1 MSGAFNRA
9 GRLRSYYRNWP
20 ADGIG
25 QAETIE
31 TIPPADDADL
41 KRNCR
46 IRKDQPQVLAGR
58 VMNSL
63 INQELTAREFD
74 TVGAQGLNP
83 GAPDLSRVVTGSP
96 RAGEPRTDSG
106 AANAVGIDEN
116 RMLLDFA
123 ASQSPAVLYLGAFTT
138 ADTVRFVSSN
148 AESVI
153 GWAPSDMVGPASIW
167 RNRVHPDDLDAYDRA
182 IARITHTGSLTQEY
196 RLCTPDGGYRW
207 MRDQQRLTT
216 PGDPRGEYVGCII
229 DITAEKAAEADLN
242 RANAIH
248 RAIVDAAVDA
258 VITTD
263 SDGLIID
270 FNPAAEQMLGYSED
284 EAKGVLICDM
294 TMPEPVREQR
304 KRSFEQYRKG
314 KPYSGMAD
322 QFETEVLRRDGSVF
336 PAEIRMRRVY
346 AGREMFVV
354 TEIRDLSER
363 AEAVETHRR
372 LTQLLQ
378 DAVDS
383 LPAGFA
389 ISDDEERIVLCNKAF
404 SEPYDAEPD
413 ALVGHTRRDL
423 VTRLYDKIRS
433 FNGTD
438 VGGTKDHLELV
449 RNRLGNPDAAPS
461 ELELMNREW
470 RLVSSF
476 PTADGGMV
484 TIRTDITALKQAEQ
498 AMHESESVIRT
509 AVEACPVPLGLVRA
523 DDGMIIYESP
533 AAQDLFGRASKGGVN
548 FTAGIFVNRG
558 DRQRF
563 LEKLRSGVVDG
574 FEVLLRRANGEEFWG
589 SISASLIDYK
599 GSEAIVTSVYDLTE
613 KRVVEEEMA
622 RQREALHQSEKLAAL
637 GELLASVAHELNNP
651 LSVVVGQA
659 LLLKETASD
668 ESIAERAAKIG
679 GAADRCSR
687 IVRTFL
693 AMARQQPME
702 RRPVDV
708 NRAVELAMEVT
719 GYSLRAADIDARLSL
734 SRDLPSVWGDAD
746 QLNQVLT
753 DLILNAQKALEESR
767 SPRRVKII
775 TSYREQTREIV
786 LKIKDNGPGIPEQI
800 RSRIFEPFFTTRQIG
815 SGTGIGLAFCHRI
828 ITTHGGTIAV
838 ETGIDGGAS
847 FVIRLP
853 VTRMSTPAI
862 EGEVHLQPDA
872 AMARVLVV
880 DDEVAVAEMLADI
893 LSDEGHKVDVAHSG
907 SQALDMI
914 ELHEFDLVLSDLRM
928 PDIDGPAMFD
938 AIREARPDMVSRVA
952 FITGDTMS
960 ARIRDFL
967 RNSER
972 PYIEKP
978 ITPQDV
984 RDLVQQLLCESSQL
998 NEENGS
1004 C

>member
-1 MSGAFNRA
+1 
-9 GRLRSYYRNWP
+9 L
-20 ADGIG
+20 
-25 QAETIE
+25 
-31 TIPPADDADL
+31 
-41 KRNCR
+41 
-46 IRKDQPQVLAGR
+46 
-58 VMNSL
+58 
-63 INQELTAREFD
+63 
-74 TVGAQGLNP
+74 GAQGLNP
-83 GAPDLSRVVTGSP
+83 GAPDLSEVVAHSP
-96 RAGEPRTDSG
+96 HAGGGQAGGRPAGDVG
-106 AANAVGIDEN
+106 ADEN

-138 ADTVRFVSSN
+138 SDTVRFVSSN
-148 AESVI
+148 AESVF

-167 RNRVHPDDLDAYDRA
+167 RDRVHPEDLDDYDRA
-182 IARITHTGSLTQEY
+182 VAQVTRNGSLTQEY
-196 RLCTPDGGYRW
+196 RLRTPDGGYRW

-216 PGDPRGEYVGCII
+216 PGDPRGEYVGCVL
-229 DITAEKAAEADLN
+229 DITAEKAAEADLT

-248 RAIVDAAVDA
+248 RAIVDAAADA

-270 FNPAAEQMLGYSED
+270 FNPAAEQMLGYSEA
-284 EAKGVLICDM
+284 EAQGVLVCDL
-294 TMPEPVREQR
+294 TMPEPVRERR
-304 KRSFEQYRKG
+304 KESFEEYRNG
-314 KPYSGMAD
+314 KPSSAMAD
-322 QFETEVLRRDGSVF
+322 QFETDVVRRDGSVF

-346 AGREMFVV
+346 AGCEMFVV

-363 AEAVETHRR
+363 AAAEATHRR

-389 ISDDEERIVLCNKAF
+389 ISDAEERIVLCNKAF
-404 SEPYDAEPD
+404 AEPYNVDPD
-413 ALVGHTRRDL
+413 ALVGQTRRDL
-423 VTRLYDKIRS
+423 VRRLYDNIRS
-433 FNGTD
+433 FNGTRVEGTMD
-438 VGGTKDHLELV
+438 HVGTVVD
-449 RNRLGNPDAAPS
+449 RLGNPAAAPS
-461 ELELMNREW
+461 ELELKTREW

-498 AMHESESVIRT
+498 AMHESESVIRM

-533 AAQDLFGRASKGGVN
+533 ASQQLFKRPNKSGVSY
-548 FTAGIFVNRG
+548 TAGIFVRG
-558 DRQRF
+558 KDRHKFREM
-563 LEKLRSGVVDG
+563 LSNGVVDG
-574 FEVLLRRANGEEFWG
+574 FEVLLRRADGEEFWG

-599 GSEAIVTSVYDLTE
+599 GEEAVVTSVYDLTE
-613 KRVVEEEMA
+613 KRVVAEEMA

-659 LLLKETASD
+659 LLLKETAND
-668 ESIAERAAKIG
+668 KSIAERASKIG

-708 NRAVELAMEVT
+708 NRVVELAMEVT
-719 GYSLRAADIDARLSL
+719 GYSLRAADIDVRLSL
-734 SRDLPSVWGDAD
+734 SRDLPPVWGDAD

-753 DLILNAQKALEESR
+753 NLILNAQKALEDSK
-767 SPRRVKII
+767 SPRRVKLI

-786 LKIKDNGPGIPEQI
+786 FKLKDNGPGIPEPI
-800 RSRIFEPFFTTRQIG
+800 RSRIFEPFFTTRQVG

-853 VTRMSTPAI
+853 VTRISTQAI
-862 EGEVHLQPDA
+862 EGETALRSDA

-880 DDEVAVAEMLADI
+880 DDEVAVAEMLSDI
-893 LSDEGHKVDVAHSG
+893 LADDGHKVDIAHSG

-914 ELHEFDLVLSDLRM
+914 ELHDFDLVLSDLRM

-952 FITGDTMS
+952 FVTGDTMS

-967 RNSER
+967 RNSAR

-984 RDLVQQLLCESSQL
+984 RDLVQQMLRESSQS